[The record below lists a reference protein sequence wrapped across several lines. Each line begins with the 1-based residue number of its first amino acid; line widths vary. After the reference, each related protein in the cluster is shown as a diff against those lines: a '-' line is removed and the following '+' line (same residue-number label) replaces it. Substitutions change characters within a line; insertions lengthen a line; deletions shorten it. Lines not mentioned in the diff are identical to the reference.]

1 MSTRRVVAAVITRDD
16 CVLIGRRPVGKHH
29 AGKWEFPGGKLEA
42 GESLLDA
49 ARRELLE
56 ELDVDVLE
64 VAPAEFAREDAVSGF
79 VIEFVPT
86 VVRGQPRA
94 LEHDALAWVA
104 PADLASYDLA
114 PSDREYVDWLLIS
127 GTKRGVR

>member
-1 MSTRRVVAAVITRDD
+1 MSTRRVVGAVITRDD

-29 AGKWEFPGGKLEA
+29 AGKREFPGGKLEA

-64 VAPAEFAREDAVSGF
+64 VAPAEFAREDADRLRDRVRANCRAR
-79 VIEFVPT
+79 PT
-86 VVRGQPRA
+86 PRA
-94 LEHDALAWVA
+94 
-104 PADLASYDLA
+104 
-114 PSDREYVDWLLIS
+114 
-127 GTKRGVR
+127 